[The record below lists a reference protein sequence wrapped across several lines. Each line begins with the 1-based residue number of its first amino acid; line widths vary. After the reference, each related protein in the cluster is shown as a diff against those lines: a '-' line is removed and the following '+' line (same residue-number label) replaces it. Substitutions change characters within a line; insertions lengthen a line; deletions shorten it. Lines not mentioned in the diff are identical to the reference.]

1 MSNDKNLPAVSN
13 TNKSVALNDNGLRA
27 GSLIDQS
34 IRNLTQEQVSALGVK
49 AAEKAIDIEEMRAKI
64 LIKSEEGRRHT
75 EDHIEAF
82 DKLDKRGKLTSQ
94 KVVSDIET
102 GAGKMTIESKSG
114 ATCFVATATYKN
126 EFHPNVI
133 FLRNFRDFTLSRH
146 KLGRAFIAWYWDF
159 GPVLASY
166 VEGRRIPTA
175 ISRVAIDSI
184 VRVLKFINFKNNF

>member
-1 MSNDKNLPAVSN
+1 MSNDKNLPAVTN

-82 DKLDKRGKLTSQ
+82 DRLDKRGKLTSQ

-114 ATCFVATATYKN
+114 ATCFVATATYKDQ
-126 EFHPNVI
+126 FHPNVI
-133 FLRNFRDFTLSRH
+133 FLQNFRDTTLCKSAV
-146 KLGRAFIAWYWDF
+146 GRSFINWYWRT
-159 GPVLASY
+159 GPILATF
-166 VEGRRIPTA
+166 VENKVIPTKISKLA
-175 ISRVAIDSI
+175 ISCI
-184 VRVLKFINFKNNF
+184 VRLIKLLSLKKQF